1 MDYIEAMSIKAQSQ
15 LKRAETLIG
24 ELIIINSPNL
34 LSLVR
39 KRWLLGESVLG
50 GFIGEYSNSQM
61 GQDYK
66 AYKMAINPLAGGRV
80 DLTLTGALGDGLTIK
95 KVTGVEFEIFSTD
108 EKYKKIGNKYGFEEF
123 GITDLEWNE
132 LEQEIFN
139 FAIETMINRTYE

>member
-1 MDYIEAMSIKAQSQ
+1 
-15 LKRAETLIG
+15 
-24 ELIIINSPNL
+24 
-34 LSLVR
+34 
-39 KRWLLGESVLG
+39 
-50 GFIGEYSNSQM
+50 M

-66 AYKMAINPLAGGRV
+66 AYKMTINPLAGGRV

-95 KVTGVEFEIFSTD
+95 KVTGVEFEIFSAD

-123 GITDLEWNE
+123 GITDLEWYD